1 MSTQLIKRYTPAYS
15 TFIKGYQE
23 QGDAVWYN
31 PEEQAIYVG
40 EDSNQNPTWDTQKW
54 DVAEYISKNQLKKE
68 GRYNDELGAA
78 LAGVNPN
85 DYGKAQE
92 FLGIVEKVK
101 EDGSSKNLDNYI
113 RSAAILTRED
123 FLSFK
128 TIKAQAKIIKTTV
141 QKHSLLNVISQQNTA
156 DFTTKI
162 YTQGTPYDVV
172 AEDVPE
178 LFVPDDGY
186 TNLTSQNVS
195 LKRYMTHQRF
205 SEEFLS
211 ETYDVDIKGAVLENL
226 VGQMDLV
233 KNKKVADV
241 INAGTFTAGN
251 SWTAVTGGNSDNDP
265 GVDID
270 TEITKLINTN
280 KGSGRWILG
289 SNLTTWRAFE
299 NNTFNSLKGTAN
311 YEQIDYSYGNSIYSS
326 IKRFP
331 GLKWV
336 VDSFLA
342 KQKFASFDPEAVLF
356 LNGPTRTVNYQSQY
370 QDYRGTI
377 TKAFFTVKALDS
389 DRLLGGSGVTSEA

>member
-1 MSTQLIKRYTPAYS
+1 MTNQLIKRYTPSYS
-15 TFIKGYQE
+15 TFIKGFE
-23 QGDAVWYN
+23 EKGDAYWYN
-31 PEEQAIYVG
+31 PEDQAIYVG

-54 DVAEYISKNQLKKE
+54 DVAEYISKQKLKNE
-68 GRYNDELGAA
+68 GRYNDEVGAA
-78 LAGVNPN
+78 LAGVNKN

-92 FLGIVEKVK
+92 FLSIVEKVK
-101 EDGSSKNLDNYI
+101 EDGSSKNLDSYI

-123 FLSFK
+123 FSSFK

-141 QKHSLLNVISQQNTA
+141 QKHALLDIVNQENTA

-162 YTQGTPYDVV
+162 FTQGTPFDVV
-172 AEDVPE
+172 SEDVPE

-186 TNLTSQNVS
+186 MNFTSQNVS

-211 ETYDVDIKGAVLENL
+211 ESFDVDIKGAVLDNM

-233 KNKKVADV
+233 KNKKIADV
-241 INAGTFTAGN
+241 INAGTFTAGS
-251 SWTAVTGGNSDNDP
+251 SWTAATGGVSDNDP
-265 GVDID
+265 GTNID

-280 KGSGRWILG
+280 KGSGNWVIG

-299 NNTFNSLKGTAN
+299 NNTYNNLKGTAN
-311 YEQIDYSYGNSIYSS
+311 YEQVNYSYGNSSYSS

-342 KQKFASFDPEAVLF
+342 AQKFSAFDPEAILF

-370 QDYRGTI
+370 QDYQGTI
-377 TKAFFTVKALDS
+377 TKVFFVVKSIDS
-389 DRLLGGSGVTSEA
+389 DRLLGGSGVTA

>member
-1 MSTQLIKRYTPAYS
+1 MTNQLFKRYTPSYS
-15 TFIKGYQE
+15 TFIKGYKE
-23 QGDAVWYN
+23 EGDAYWYN

-40 EDSNQNPTWDTQKW
+40 EDSNQNPTWDEQKW
-54 DVAEYISKNQLKKE
+54 DVAEYISKQNLKKE
-68 GRYNDELGAA
+68 GRYNDEVGAA

-92 FLGIVEKVK
+92 FLGIVDQVK
-101 EDGSSKNLDNYI
+101 ADGSTKNLDKYI

-128 TIKAQAKIIKTTV
+128 TVRAQAKIIKTTV
-141 QKHSLLNVISQQNTA
+141 QKHALLGIIPQQNTS

-162 YTQGTPYDVV
+162 FTQGAPYDVV
-172 AEDVPE
+172 SEDVPE

-186 TNLTSQNVS
+186 MNFTSQTVN

-211 ETYDVDIKGAVLENL
+211 ESYDVDIRGAVLENM
-226 VGQMDLV
+226 VGQIDLV
-233 KNKKVADV
+233 KNKKIADV
-241 INAGTFTAGN
+241 LNAATYTSGN
-251 SWTAVTGGNSDNDP
+251 SWTAETGGVSDNDP

-280 KGSGRWILG
+280 KGSGNWVIG

-299 NNTFNSLKGTAN
+299 NNTFNTLKGTAN
-311 YEQIDYSYGNSIYSS
+311 YEQVNYSYGNSQYSS

-331 GLKWV
+331 GLRWV

-342 KQKFASFDPEAVLF
+342 KQKATIFDPEAVLF
-356 LNGPTRTVNYQSQY
+356 LNGPTRTVNYTSQY

-377 TKAFFTVKALDS
+377 TKVFFVVKAIDT
-389 DRLLGGSGVTSEA
+389 DRILGVSGVTAEA